1 MSAPSITVIIPAY
14 NEADR
19 IAATVTAAQKL
30 PGVREVVVVD
40 DGSTDDTGAAA
51 AAVGGRTVRLSR
63 NGGKARAMEAGA
75 DAVDSSVYLFL
86 DADLK
91 ETASKASVLI
101 NPVLDGTADMTIAV
115 FPTIPGRGGGMGL
128 VVRLSRWGVQRLT
141 GRFLSAPLSGQRC
154 LRREVLAAARPLARG
169 FGVETALNIDALRAG
184 FTVAE
189 IETSMDH
196 RVTGNDVRARLH
208 RARQLRDVALAL
220 IPRLLGLRR
229 TARKKAGA

>member
-1 MSAPSITVIIPAY
+1 VNDPSISVIIPAY

-19 IAATVTAAQKL
+19 IGATVAASRKL

-40 DGSTDDTGAAA
+40 DGSTDATRAAA
-51 AAVGGRTVRLSR
+51 EAAGARVVRLAQ
-63 NGGKARAMEAGA
+63 NAGKARAMEAGA
-75 DAVDSSVYLFL
+75 DAVEAPILLFL

-91 ETASKASVLI
+91 ETALKAAVLI
-101 NPVLDGTADMTIAV
+101 APVLEGSADMTIAV

-141 GRFLSAPLSGQRC
+141 GRTLSAPLSGQRC

-184 FTVAE
+184 FTVLE
-189 IETSMDH
+189 IATAMDH
-196 RVTGNDVRARLH
+196 RVTGNDLLARLH
-208 RARQLRDVALAL
+208 RARQFRDVLFAL
-220 IPRLLGLRR
+220 IPRLVGPPKGP
-229 TARKKAGA
+229 RKAC